1 MPKTKLTL
9 LLLAALLLGACLGF
23 YINDA
28 IIRARI
34 RSYSQMPENM
44 PQHITGLLTKR
55 LDLTPEQQQQVLA
68 VLNSYSDRMAQ
79 AREQTRNLFTSL
91 LQEITTEVDQHLTP
105 EQVAEHK
112 KMLAELQK
120 RRQDNRALMR
130 VYRPAE
136 PDNPSRK

>member
-34 RSYSQMPENM
+34 RSYSQIPENM

-68 VLNSYSDRMAQ
+68 VLNSYRDCMAQ

-91 LQEITTEVDQHLTP
+91 LQEITAEVDQHLTP

-112 KMLAELQK
+112 KMLDELQK
-120 RRQDNRALMR
+120 RRQDNHALRRA
-130 VYRPAE
+130 YRSAE
-136 PDNPSRK
+136 SDNQSRK